1 MQRASAGVSRA
12 GHYRFPAKHSKLR
25 ITTSCAGFLQRI
37 GSHDISEQYNSRMNT
52 TFTIRRDLIEG
63 PPPEKFSITSTFRA
77 LRHRKFAVLLFGQTL
92 SRIGDFL
99 FQIAV
104 AWWVLEKT
112 GSATAMGG
120 VLFFSILPPVIFSLI
135 AGAVVDR
142 MRRWVGRFL
151 SDAARWLNM
160 GIRSC

>member
-1 MQRASAGVSRA
+1 MQCAAAGLSCA

-120 VLFFSILPPVIFSLI
+120 VLFFSILPTVIFSLI
-135 AGAVVDR
+135 GAVVVDR
-142 MRRWVGRFL
+142 IRVGVVLFL
-151 SDAARWLNM
+151 YEAAAWLLLV
-160 GIRSC
+160 I